1 MALKTTLNK
10 VSLMQKQMTP
20 HESLSQRV
28 AELRSEFGDLLD
40 AATIERIALD
50 ERGMLM
56 TNKKS
61 VSELR
66 DREEASLEVK
76 VRKILSIREFGRRD
90 GSTGRVRNLDVEDET
105 GSCRFVLWD
114 DDVDIPE
121 KLEIKEGACLKLV
134 NCYVKH
140 TDFGLDVSKGK
151 KGKIEL
157 A

>member
-1 MALKTTLNK
+1 
-10 VSLMQKQMTP
+10 MQNQMSP

-28 AELRSEFGDLLD
+28 AELRNEFGELLD

-50 ERGMLM
+50 ERGLLM

-61 VSELR
+61 VSELK

-76 VRKILSIREFGRRD
+76 VRKMLSIREFGKRD

-105 GSCRFVLWD
+105 GSCRLVLWD
-114 DDVDIPE
+114 DDVDMPE
-121 KLEIKEGACLKLV
+121 KLGIREGAGLKLV

>member
-1 MALKTTLNK
+1 MSLKTTLNK
-10 VSLMQKQMTP
+10 IFLMQKQMSP

-28 AELRSEFGDLLD
+28 AELRKEFGDLLD

-50 ERGMLM
+50 ERGLLM

-76 VRKILSIREFGRRD
+76 VTKILSIREFGKRD

-105 GSCRFVLWD
+105 GSCRLVLWD
-114 DDVDIPE
+114 DDVDVPE
-121 KLEIKEGACLKLV
+121 KLEIKEGVGLKLV

-151 KGKIEL
+151 KGKVEL